1 MPTSPQLQRRCD
13 TAVSHPPVSPAAQLQ
28 RQYTAELVLCCICL
42 AILLGCLLMVLSGMA
57 RVKRSGQAL

>member
-1 MPTSPQLQRRCD
+1 M
-13 TAVSHPPVSPAAQLQ
+13 
-28 RQYTAELVLCCICL
+28 AELVLCCICL